1 MFRLQDLSKRK
12 ASKNRTIEL
21 SDDEKS
27 LYSSRLLYLN
37 KPVSVSDITDRT
49 INQDI
54 FSAARF
60 LPQQFVN
67 LLFVDPPYNMSK
79 TFNGNTF
86 NKMSMD
92 QYTQWLESW
101 LTLLIP
107 ALKPIASL
115 YICGDWRSSA
125 AIFEVMSK
133 YFIIRNRI
141 TWEREKGRGSKTNW
155 KNASEDIWFC
165 TVSNKYTFNAE
176 NVKLKRLVKAPY
188 KDGSGQPKD
197 WHYDGKNKYRLTYPS
212 NIWTDITVPFWSMP
226 ENTHHPT
233 QKPEKLLA
241 KIILASSNPG
251 DIILDPFLGSGTTS
265 VVAKKLGRRYV
276 GIEIDNT
283 YCCLAE
289 KRLAAADRD
298 RSIQGYSDGVFWER
312 NSLNHL

>member
-79 TFNGNTF
+79 TFNENTF
-86 NKMSMD
+86 SKMSMD

-141 TWEREKGRGSKTNW
+141 TWEREKGRGSKANW

-265 VVAKKLGRRYV
+265 VVAKKLGRQYV

-289 KRLAAADRD
+289 KRLAAADRN